1 MSRRLSC
8 GLLAV
13 ILVSFAGASASA
25 ARMHGVRLL
34 RSLRAVAVH
43 ESGITFAHGTVTI
56 SRSFVTANLAGVSA
70 AGVYE
75 FKRSGGPL
83 SALHKG
89 SVMILQGSDAVVV
102 TSIGHRAGHLLVS
115 SRAATL
121 GQVISSGKI
130 TFNGPINFGQGFV
143 APTVTGTGFNEQA
156 DLVRPGY
163 PYIGTAPWLR
173 SGVHAANGLT
183 FSVQGS
189 TASAPFGYSL
199 AFTPASN
206 SHLDIAGVICFQ
218 WGSICSNGPSNG
230 LSLEANLS
238 GYIDAGSSSASV
250 TVSGGRITGTS
261 FSMKALSAHLQLTY
275 TGARGTGPDSGG
287 DPPVFHLPVGI
298 DYTIPGEIPIY
309 VKLQTAVLIKLGMSS
324 QNTVI
329 RGGVEYNW
337 GGSGAVA
344 ESNSHATES
353 GTGSNPSGNVLDAA
367 DGGVGPTV
375 ALGAGGVVVAVQF
388 PKIGI
393 GLGVR
398 ALNGIGY
405 IDMVTSI
412 GQTAAGALS
421 LIPGCS
427 YDFAW
432 SEGGGFEAQLGPFGL
447 ASSRKVLIPT
457 DGKQFEFQTKSPSC

>member
-1 MSRRLSC
+1 MSRRVLT
-8 GLLAV
+8 GLV
-13 ILVSFAGASASA
+13 VFAFVTCPGAIASA
-25 ARMHGVRLL
+25 AQPRVGRPAASARTL
-34 RSLRAVAVH
+34 AVH
-43 ESGITFAHGTVTI
+43 ESGVRFAHGTVTL
-56 SRSFVTANLAGVSA
+56 SRSFVKANLIGVSA

-75 FKRSGGPL
+75 FKHPGGPL
-83 SALHKG
+83 AALHKG
-89 SVMILQGSDAVVV
+89 SVMILQGSDAVVI
-102 TSIGHRAGHLLVS
+102 TSSGRRAGRVLIGS
-115 SRAATL
+115 KAATL

-130 TFNGPINFGQGFV
+130 TVNGPINFGQGFV
-143 APTVTGTGFNEQA
+143 APTVTGKGFNQES
-156 DLVRPGY
+156 DLVRPSY
-163 PYIGTAPWLR
+163 PYIGAAPWLQR
-173 SGVHAANGLT
+173 GAHAASGLT

-189 TASAPFGYSL
+189 AASAPFGYSL
-199 AFTPASN
+199 SFTPASN

-238 GYIDAGSSSASV
+238 GYIDAGSSSASI
-250 TVSGGRITGTS
+250 TVNGGRITRTS
-261 FSMKALSAHLQLTY
+261 FSLKAISAHLQLTY

-324 QNTVI
+324 KNTVI

-337 GGSGAVA
+337 GGSGSVA
-344 ESNSHATES
+344 ESASHATES
-353 GTGSNPSGNVLDAA
+353 GAGGNPSGNVLDSA

-405 IDMVTSI
+405 IDMITSV

-421 LIPGCS
+421 LIPGCT

-447 ASSRKVLIPT
+447 ASARKVLIPT
-457 DGKQFEFQTKSPSC
+457 NGKQFEFQTKSPSC